1 MYEKEASHKAVK
13 TTTLHPVNIFLFICP
28 SLHAQSYYLC
38 TSSKRQPSGSP
49 YKIYI
54 GNVTFNDWSEKKN
67 EGWEEWN
74 TAGCFKG
81 IISYIYAFPEVII
94 E

>member
-1 MYEKEASHKAVK
+1 MGEASHKAVK
-13 TTTLHPVNIFLFICP
+13 ITTRYPVNIFLFICP

-49 YKIYI
+49 CKIYI